1 MTIIPRKPI
10 RESVKKEICYR
21 QSYKCAKCST
31 LLPPSLQIDHIIP
44 YSISQN
50 NDQDNLQ
57 VLCPNCHSLKS
68 QKEILR
74 ISQYKKI
81 LKNCSDNDKLC
92 WFCLETYTSLHHCNK
107 TLKDIPFLMKAH
119 QDIKTSF
126 EEMCEKYK
134 YVKRDVDVGLM
145 KKILPSSLLK
155 ICINMY
161 NKTINVNHV
170 IVKFTDDDL
179 TIEQLAEAVFLAT
192 RTKTDSKRYTNIEIT
207 IDSDDEEGKQSC
219 YRCIDESDFVSLLP
233 ERIFK
238 IVDDT
243 LIIFV

>member
-1 MTIIPRKPI
+1 MIPRKPI

-21 QSYKCAKCST
+21 QSYKCAKCSN

-44 YSISQN
+44 YCISQN
-50 NDQDNLQ
+50 NDEDNLQ

-92 WFCLETYTSLHHCNK
+92 WFCLETYTSHHHCDK
-107 TLKDIPFLMKAH
+107 TLKDIPVLMKTH
-119 QDIKTSF
+119 QAIKTSF
-126 EEMCEKYK
+126 EEMCAKYK
-134 YVKRDVDVGLM
+134 YVKRDVVTI
-145 KKILPSSLLK
+145 KKIIPLSSSVLK

-170 IVKFTDDDL
+170 IVKFTEDEL
-179 TIEQLAEAVFLAT
+179 SIEQLADAVFLAT
-192 RTKTDSKRYTNIEIT
+192 RTKTDSKRYTNIEIN
-207 IDSDDEEGKQSC
+207 IDTDDEDGKQSC
-219 YRCIDESDFVSLLP
+219 YKCIDDSDFISRLP
-233 ERIFK
+233 ERIFRNFDE
-238 IVDDT
+238 VL
-243 LIIFV
+243 LIFA